1 MACANLARF
10 SEPPSVACTK
20 RRVRAVIR
28 PSCIIRAM
36 PNNKQPCVDKRQLRH
51 RERRGGRK
59 VVWVGVG
66 FTRQNSQYHAALGQG
81 RRGGHAG
88 EVGALQHQLIHRRR
102 LLQRHWQRHHARA
115 QEGSNGRHG
124 TGATVGAMNVTAVAP
139 IHS

>member
-66 FTRQNSQYHAALGQG
+66 FTAVAPTHSYF
-81 RRGGHAG
+81 
-88 EVGALQHQLIHRRR
+88 
-102 LLQRHWQRHHARA
+102 
-115 QEGSNGRHG
+115 
-124 TGATVGAMNVTAVAP
+124 NVTAVAP